1 MNTELR
7 KKTKTYFENKKDFF
21 NLMNKSV
28 FLRKHQD
35 IDLVT
40 TEERR
45 SYLVSEPN
53 YHTAKFFSKNLLAI
67 EMLMTQILMNN
78 PVYLG

>member
-1 MNTELR
+1 MS
-7 KKTKTYFENKKDFF
+7 
-21 NLMNKSV
+21 KSV
-28 FLRKHQD
+28 LLRKHQD

-53 YHTAKFFSKNLLAI
+53 YHTAKFFLKNLLAI

>member
-7 KKTKTYFENKKDFF
+7 KKTKTDFENKKHFF
-21 NLMNKSV
+21 NLMNKSF

-45 SYLVSEPN
+45 SYLVPEPN
-53 YHTAKFFSKNLLAI
+53 IIIQQSFSQKI
-67 EMLMTQILMNN
+67 
-78 PVYLG
+78 Y

>member
-45 SYLVSEPN
+45 SYLVPEPN
-53 YHTAKFFSKNLLAI
+53 IIIQQSFSQKI
-67 EMLMTQILMNN
+67 
-78 PVYLG
+78 Y

>member
-1 MNTELR
+1 
-7 KKTKTYFENKKDFF
+7 
-21 NLMNKSV
+21 MNKSV

-35 IDLVT
+35 IDLAT

>member
-7 KKTKTYFENKKDFF
+7 KKTKTDFENKKHFF

-45 SYLVSEPN
+45 SYLVTEPN
-53 YHTAKFFSKNLLAI
+53 IIIQQSFSQKI
-67 EMLMTQILMNN
+67 
-78 PVYLG
+78 Y

>member
-45 SYLVSEPN
+45 SYLVPEPN
-53 YHTAKFFSKNLLAI
+53 IIIQQSFS
-67 EMLMTQILMNN
+67 
-78 PVYLG
+78 

>member
-53 YHTAKFFSKNLLAI
+53 CHAAKFFSKNLLPI

>member
-7 KKTKTYFENKKDFF
+7 KKTKTDFENKKHFF

-53 YHTAKFFSKNLLAI
+53 CHTAKFFSKNLLPI

>member
-7 KKTKTYFENKKDFF
+7 KKTKTDFENKKHFF

-45 SYLVSEPN
+45 SYLVPEPN
-53 YHTAKFFSKNLLAI
+53 IIIQQSFSQKI
-67 EMLMTQILMNN
+67 
-78 PVYLG
+78 Y